1 MNEKTAFRALA
12 KERLAFLSA
21 SRKAEASEQI
31 CRRLR
36 ESDAYQNAPAVL
48 LYAATEN
55 EPSLTLL
62 EAFCREDGKQTLY
75 PRCERAGEM
84 NFFYATER
92 ELVPGHYGIR
102 EPLKTCPP
110 CLFPPANALCVVPA
124 LCFDEAGNRLGH
136 GGGYYDRYLAS
147 HPLTAVGV
155 CFKELLLSSLPT
167 EETDLPV
174 SRVITG

>member
-1 MNEKTAFRALA
+1 MNEKNAFRTLA
-12 KERLAFLSA
+12 KDRLASLSA
-21 SRKAEASEQI
+21 LRKAEASETI

-55 EPSLTLL
+55 EPSLSLL
-62 EAFCREDGKQTLY
+62 ETFCKQDGKETLY

-84 NFFYATER
+84 NFFYATET
-92 ELVPGHYGIR
+92 ELSPGHYGIR
-102 EPLKTCPP
+102 EPLKTCTP
-110 CLFPPANALCVVPA
+110 CLHPPANALCVVPA

-147 HPLTAVGV
+147 HPLLSVGV
-155 CFKELLLSSLPT
+155 CFAELFFPSLPT
-167 EETDLPV
+167 EDTDVPV
-174 SRVITG
+174 PRVITG